1 MDTSQKGPVYDAT
14 LKSLFGDE
22 TSEIIAQLI
31 PGCEVEA
38 NDECNIEIDRTTLK
52 ADLVY
57 PARYKSQRCIL
68 NMEIQAEPDPDLI
81 MRVMQY
87 HMGLHAKHRLPVLSV
102 VLYPF
107 KMNVETPP
115 YDEKCADEIW
125 MTLRYRALRLWEW
138 DARMVVREH
147 IVCLYPLLPAM
158 QHVTISLMR
167 QAVQEMGVYYQ
178 HKREQLRR
186 HLSRFYKVLDKSE
199 MLPQKE
205 KKRMAKELDMQY
217 GRDWF
222 LETLPEV
229 IDMRAQ
235 SRAEGQLEDAQE
247 MLVTVV
253 CARFETLAT
262 VAQARAASSDNAE
275 ELRRLVAEIVKAPTE
290 AAVLRLLQT
299 EDEQPEGKKTKG
311 KRSKGQQRNQLN

>member
-1 MDTSQKGPVYDAT
+1 
-14 LKSLFGDE
+14 
-22 TSEIIAQLI
+22 
-31 PGCEVEA
+31 
-38 NDECNIEIDRTTLK
+38 
-52 ADLVY
+52 
-57 PARYKSQRCIL
+57 
-68 NMEIQAEPDPDLI
+68 
-81 MRVMQY
+81 
-87 HMGLHAKHRLPVLSV
+87 
-102 VLYPF
+102 
-107 KMNVETPP
+107 
-115 YDEKCADEIW
+115 
-125 MTLRYRALRLWEW
+125 
-138 DARMVVREH
+138 
-147 IVCLYPLLPAM
+147 
-158 QHVTISLMR
+158 
-167 QAVQEMGVYYQ
+167 
-178 HKREQLRR
+178 
-186 HLSRFYKVLDKSE
+186 
-199 MLPQKE
+199 
-205 KKRMAKELDMQY
+205 MQY